1 MQPVTLGDLARAGKL
16 LRVYC
21 CDCGREQD
29 FGSTTKSATAPVRRP
44 CRQWVSA

>member
-21 CDCGREQD
+21 CDCGRERD
-29 FGSTTKSATAPVRRP
+29 FEPLSLPLLR
-44 CRQWVSA
+44 